1 MFKKK
6 VWHTFYIKLLI
17 NRNFLNNL
25 KHKIM
30 STKRNGLL
38 ALLGLGAVAWWKYK
52 NSTPEEKQ
60 AVKDTINTAKDNFNK
75 FGSDLKSKAND
86 VASQVQNKVDQA
98 KTSME
103 DTVSQN

>member
-98 KTSME
+98 KTSVE
-103 DTVSQN
+103 DTISQN